1 MARERSVTRTINVT
15 TVNAITMDIE
25 SKNVETKAFT
35 ISGDTPSQDSALKQ
49 AKKLYETSTLKIVA
63 IESMTTVEK
72 LYGMSEVE
80 FLKYA
85 KELDPQTRKALNQF
99 TIYCQT
105 LHTYMVCRNVAITL
119 QRNSTKKGI
128 NYYERNYFK
137 MDTLGT

>member
-25 SKNVETKAFT
+25 TKNVETKAFT
-35 ISGDTPSQDSALKQ
+35 ISGDTPSNDSALKQ

-63 IESMTTVEK
+63 IESMDTVEK

-85 KELDPQTRKALNQF
+85 KELDPITRKALN
-99 TIYCQT
+99 
-105 LHTYMVCRNVAITL
+105 
-119 QRNSTKKGI
+119 
-128 NYYERNYFK
+128 
-137 MDTLGT
+137 

>member
-15 TVNAITMDIE
+15 TVKALTMDITSRE
-25 SKNVETKAFT
+25 VSTQDFT
-35 ISGDTPSQDSALKQ
+35 ISGDTPSQETALKQ

-85 KELDPQTRKALNQF
+85 KELDPTTRKALEN
-99 TIYCQT
+99 
-105 LHTYMVCRNVAITL
+105 
-119 QRNSTKKGI
+119 
-128 NYYERNYFK
+128 
-137 MDTLGT
+137 

>member
-15 TVNAITMDIE
+15 TVKAITMNI
-25 SKNVETKAFT
+25 ETKAVSTQDFT

-63 IESMTTVEK
+63 IESLETVEK

-85 KELDPQTRKALNQF
+85 KELDPQTRKALN
-99 TIYCQT
+99 
-105 LHTYMVCRNVAITL
+105 
-119 QRNSTKKGI
+119 
-128 NYYERNYFK
+128 
-137 MDTLGT
+137 